1 MASAKMQNQAMG
13 VFCNRIIG
21 LCDTHWDLN
30 ALWQFRKDAQDALKF
45 FNVSDHVELRSILD
59 ILNTCIANTELP
71 DADKRKLLLLL
82 SQEMQTHGVASKEES
97 EHNTHNTHHISIST
111 RIETPPKAFWR
122 QWAELMPATSSNGS
136 STITESCTPEMMN
149 MNVNSDSTALS
160 TDGNLNNEN
169 NALHLRIYHLTEY
182 NKLSLELDQL
192 IEKQGMDLELLD
204 SLEELIELLQALPA
218 NLILI
223 DPVFFDQ
230 AEAINEALSVYRTK
244 TTKKIAVV
252 QITDA
257 PANTTNANPFF
268 DACINAKIG
277 AGAIVAQI
285 DQLLR
290 FGKANQFRVLIVED
304 DRSQAMF
311 AEGILRNAEITTKV
325 LLDSE
330 HLKQTIEEFIP
341 DLILMDLHMPNVSGI
356 ELTEQIRKL
365 DHFHNTPIVF
375 LSGEMDEEKQVDAL
389 EAGGDDFL
397 IKPIRPRR
405 LIAAVQNRIKRHRAA
420 LNGTNQDTN
429 HVSTGLINRSD
440 FLEQLK
446 LDILNTQ
453 KALMFID
460 INGYGLLKGKF
471 GLTALENLLK
481 EFSAFLVETCS
492 PSPVARF
499 GDGTFVLIYEGDC
512 SESVLAAYAHKLRMR
527 LMVKKFLVLGQTV
540 ELRLHIG
547 ICQFESANGN
557 IDLLINVAEQTTRKS
572 INKNTGI
579 EIYKPQSR
587 KELEKEVRLIGL
599 LHEADKNNCLS
610 HIYQPI
616 VAVAGS
622 EEKQFQTLLRLKDL
636 NGEVIT
642 AAEFIPIAEK
652 SNLIVALD
660 RWSISKAIQ
669 TITEHENNKEEIK
682 LFVNQSNLTLLYSEQ
697 LIWLKNLLKASQ
709 IPENSLVIEINHDDA
724 LMNQQSIQE
733 FCKALIYDRVQ
744 FCLSRYNPRGDEPN
758 LLEALPISYIKLARK
773 LTSELA
779 NQNIKDEVKALVDK
793 AHLLGLEVIG
803 HSVEDAQTAATLWMN
818 GIDYIQGNLVQSA
831 NNHLDFGFDQSVL

>member
-21 LCDTHWDLN
+21 LCDSHWDLN
-30 ALWQFRKDAQDALKF
+30 ALWQFRKDAQDALKL

-59 ILNTCIANTELP
+59 ILNTCIAAAELP
-71 DADKRKLLLLL
+71 DADQRKLLLLL
-82 SQEMQTHGVASKEES
+82 SQEMQNHGVASKEES
-97 EHNTHNTHHISIST
+97 ERNTHNTHHKSIST

-122 QWAELMPATSSNGS
+122 QWTEQMPATSSNGS
-136 STITESCTPEMMN
+136 STVTESCTPEMMN
-149 MNVNSDSTALS
+149 MNVNSDGTALS
-160 TDGNLNNEN
+160 ADGNLNNEN
-169 NALHLRIYHLTEY
+169 KALHLRIYHLTNY
-182 NKLSLELDQL
+182 SKLSLELDQL

-204 SLEELIELLQALPA
+204 SLDELIELLQALPA

-230 AEAINEALSVYRTK
+230 ADAIKEAVSVYRTNSSS
-244 TTKKIAVV
+244 KIAVV

-257 PANTTNANPFF
+257 TINTTNTNSFF

-277 AGAIVAQI
+277 ASAIVAQL

-290 FGKANQFRVLIVED
+290 FGKADQFRVLIVED

-311 AEGILRNAEITTKV
+311 AEGILRNAEIATKV

-330 HLKQTIEEFIP
+330 NLLQTIEEFMP
-341 DLILMDLHMPNVSGI
+341 DLILMDLHMPNSSGI
-356 ELTEQIRKL
+356 ELTEQIRNS
-365 DHFHNTPIVF
+365 DRFNNTPIVF
-375 LSGEMDEEKQVDAL
+375 LSGEMDEDKQVDAL

-405 LIAAVQNRIKRHRAA
+405 LIAAVQNRIKRHRSAQ
-420 LNGTNQDTN
+420 NSTNQETN
-429 HVSTGLINRSD
+429 TVSSGLITRSD
-440 FLEQLK
+440 LLEQLK

-453 KALMFID
+453 KALLFID
-460 INGYGLLKGKF
+460 INGYGLLKGKL
-471 GLTALENLLK
+471 GLTSLENLLK
-481 EFSAFLVETCS
+481 EFSAFLVETCK

-512 SESVLAAYAHKLRMR
+512 SESVLASFAYKLRMR
-527 LMVKKFLVLGQTV
+527 LMVQKFEVLGQTV

-547 ICQFESANGN
+547 ICQFESVNGN
-557 IDLLINVAEQTTRKS
+557 TDLLINMAEQTARKS

-587 KELEKEVRLIGL
+587 KELEKEERLIEL
-599 LHEADKNNCLS
+599 LHNSDKNNCLS
-610 HIYQPI
+610 HVYQPI

-636 NGEVIT
+636 NGDIIA

-660 RWSISKAIQ
+660 RWSITKAIQ
-669 TITEHENNKEEIK
+669 TITEHANNEEEIK

-744 FCLSRYNPRGDEPN
+744 FCLSRYNPKSDVPN
-758 LLEALPISYIKLARK
+758 LLETLPISYIKLARK
-773 LTSELA
+773 LTMELT
-779 NQNIKDEVKALVDK
+779 NQVIKDEVKVLVEK
-793 AHLLGLEVIG
+793 AHRLGLEVIG

-831 NNHLDFGFDQSVL
+831 NNHLEFGFDQSVL